1 MSEDCYK
8 TLAIQICRSV
18 GKDPFQMV
26 MTDVY
31 GPLTRPE
38 AQALSGH
45 IVHDI
50 LLQEPQW
57 VLYRELARQQLL
69 LKEKNAG

>member
-26 MTDVY
+26 MTDVL

-38 AQALSGH
+38 SEK
-45 IVHDI
+45 ITVVHDI

-57 VLYRELARQQLL
+57 TLYRELARQQLL